1 MATWDDLSTEALRA
15 ANVLKKEGCYRGCVN
30 RAYYSVYCAAAGR
43 VVGKGVKF
51 RHGWQNPAH
60 EQLPGLILA
69 RYAKVS
75 ETGRWE
81 LVKVLRRLRFVRTDA
96 DYRPRATVDETL
108 ARNALRDASYFLKT
122 IERLL

>member
-1 MATWDDLSTEALRA
+1 MATWDDLSAEALRA
-15 ANVLKKEGCYRGCVN
+15 AKALEKAGCYRGCVS

-60 EQLPGLILA
+60 EQLPGLI
-69 RYAKVS
+69 RGRFVTVS
-75 ETGRWE
+75 ETDRWE
-81 LVKVLRRLRFVRTDA
+81 LVKTLRRLRFVRTDA
-96 DYRPRATVDETL
+96 DYRPRASVDETL
-108 ARNALRDASYFLKT
+108 ARNAPRYASYFLKI